1 MTAVGADWVGPCRV
15 IGSISTAPLAQYPA
29 GTRAAADRFPYLDH
43 GLSPMTMTRVATVG
57 ASLALALLAGCGRP
71 DTQALKKLA
80 CEQVAS
86 TIDLQSVA
94 QLDALRK
101 ALGVAPDVDP
111 IESCRA
117 LGATMGPGPEG
128 DSSGEGSSSGDA
140 ESSKTESNGS
150 QD

>member
-1 MTAVGADWVGPCRV
+1 MSRIAIVGAC
-15 IGSISTAPLAQYPA
+15 I
-29 GTRAAADRFPYLDH
+29 
-43 GLSPMTMTRVATVG
+43 TVT
-57 ASLALALLAGCGRP
+57 LLAGCGRP

-101 ALGVAPDVDP
+101 ALGLAPGVDP

-117 LGATMGPGPEG
+117 LGATITPGPQ
-128 DSSGEGSSSGDA
+128 GEGGGSVDA
-140 ESSKTESNGS
+140 QNRETETNGKEN
-150 QD
+150 

>member
-1 MTAVGADWVGPCRV
+1 
-15 IGSISTAPLAQYPA
+15 
-29 GTRAAADRFPYLDH
+29 
-43 GLSPMTMTRVATVG
+43 MTMRRIATVG
-57 ASLALALLAGCGRP
+57 ACITVTLLAGCGRP

-101 ALGVAPDVDP
+101 ALGLAPGVDP

-117 LGATMGPGPEG
+117 LGATITPGPQ
-128 DSSGEGSSSGDA
+128 GEGGGSVDA
-140 ESSKTESNGS
+140 QNRETETNGKEN
-150 QD
+150 

>member
-1 MTAVGADWVGPCRV
+1 
-15 IGSISTAPLAQYPA
+15 
-29 GTRAAADRFPYLDH
+29 
-43 GLSPMTMTRVATVG
+43 MTMTRVATVG

>member
-1 MTAVGADWVGPCRV
+1 
-15 IGSISTAPLAQYPA
+15 
-29 GTRAAADRFPYLDH
+29 
-43 GLSPMTMTRVATVG
+43 MTRVVTVG
-57 ASLALALLAGCGRP
+57 ACIALTLLAGCGRP

-101 ALGVAPDVDP
+101 ALGLAPGVDP

-117 LGATMGPGPEG
+117 LGATMGPGPQG
-128 DSSGEGSSSGDA
+128 KSSGEGSSSGDA
-140 ESSKTESNGS
+140 ESRKTESNGS
-150 QD
+150 QN